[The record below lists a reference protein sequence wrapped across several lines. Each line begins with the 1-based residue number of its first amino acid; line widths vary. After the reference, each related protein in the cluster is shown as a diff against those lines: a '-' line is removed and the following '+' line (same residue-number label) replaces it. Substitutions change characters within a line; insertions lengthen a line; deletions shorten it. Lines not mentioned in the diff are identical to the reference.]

1 MMARMSKPRKATGVR
16 RASNYVPVVA
26 GSVDHKSYPS
36 KVSSTIG
43 ALHDV
48 GYYQS
53 MLSNPGNYSSDS
65 QLDVLEVINDK
76 IVEQSIVTDPECK
89 SYLSVRRSDAQHG
102 WHCASHIT
110 DPEPDCAGSPSQT
123 LNSSPSNVCDPLE
136 CCTGFDPDTKA

>member
-26 GSVDHKSYPS
+26 GSVDHNSYPS

-53 MLSNPGNYSSDS
+53 MMSNPGNYSSDS

-76 IVEQSIVTDPECK
+76 IVEQSIVTDPECQ
-89 SYLSVRRSDAQHG
+89 SYLSVRRSDPQHA
-102 WHCASHIT
+102 WHWNIT
-110 DPEPDCAGSPSQT
+110 DPEPDCAGSASQT
-123 LNSSPSNVCDPLE
+123 LSSSPSNVCDHLE
-136 CCTGFDPDTKA
+136 CCTRW